1 MKLKITAISILFFI
15 TWPLMAQEDVLDKY
29 QFSPAELTE
38 IETAVNLYWKWDSDD
53 EPRLAVKR
61 LT

>member
-1 MKLKITAISILFFI
+1 
-15 TWPLMAQEDVLDKY
+15 MAQEDVLDKY